1 MRLQMEQKL
10 ELLRQQKMEQLK
22 YQVSLVKFIYL
33 TVTCCMQK
41 CVSFKMGF
49 LKFFDSL
56 LVLVFLTS

>member
-22 YQVSLVKFIYL
+22 YQVSLVKFIIYL

-41 CVSFKMGF
+41 GVSLKMGY
-49 LKFFDSL
+49 LKI
-56 LVLVFLTS
+56 VY